1 MQRGFDKLTESVKQG
16 NMLMWA
22 AGNAFT
28 CFKVTRAPMGVE
40 QKWLGQIDRRLELT
54 PFWLVLL

>member
-1 MQRGFDKLTESVKQG
+1 MQRGFDKCVLLTESVKQG

-22 AGNAFT
+22 AGNAFA

-40 QKWLGQIDRRLELT
+40 QK
-54 PFWLVLL
+54 

>member
-40 QKWLGQIDRRLELT
+40 QK
-54 PFWLVLL
+54 